1 MIAKLDEPGRTPA
14 AIPKAASVRHNCAL
28 CKHGVPVAGIR
39 LSAAAN
45 FGFPMHRSLTARTA
59 AVLAA
64 LLAAGCA
71 THPGPQAPA
80 DEPAFVVLGEQGAA
94 SARLVTRER
103 SCPDIVVDGAPM
115 PMGVRVPYGAVPL
128 RPNADPVLRTAP
140 NSAVLAC
147 EHPLGAGVRTAK
159 VRGQALALPR
169 AEPRRIVVLGD
180 TGCRLKKG
188 TWQDCNDPDSYPFA
202 QVAAAAAAWKPEL
215 VVHVGDYHYRE
226 DPCPAG
232 RAGCAGSP
240 WGYGWDTWRA
250 DFFAPGAALLR
261 AAPWVMTRG
270 NHESCAR
277 SGQAYWRFLDPR
289 PFQAGR
295 DCDLPQ
301 DDAVGDHGEPY
312 AVPLGAD
319 AQLIVFDTSNTNWR
333 GLPESDPRRARY
345 RDSWRRIE
353 GLARGAAYNIG
364 VDHHPLFAF
373 GANQDAKTGKVTLF
387 GGDKGLLDAFG
398 DLDPAY
404 LPASISMLLSGHVH
418 LWEQLSFSS
427 RHPTQLVSG
436 FSGTAEDTV
445 PLPAAIPPGSEPAPG
460 AVVEHF
466 SSWVDGFGFM
476 TLERTGAASWEVGV
490 WDRRGQRRNRCTV
503 EGSKSRCDLPQVQGK

>member
-1 MIAKLDEPGRTPA
+1 MQNRTIHSPF
-14 AIPKAASVRHNCAL
+14 I
-28 CKHGVPVAGIR
+28 
-39 LSAAAN
+39 
-45 FGFPMHRSLTARTA
+45 ARTA
-59 AVLAA
+59 A
-64 LLAAGCA
+64 LLACVFSAGCA
-71 THPGPQAPA
+71 TGPSRPA
-80 DEPAFVVLGEQGAA
+80 GDASAETPAFVVLGAGGAA
-94 SARLVTRER
+94 HARLVTRER
-103 SCPDIVVDGAPM
+103 SCPVMLVDGRATPM
-115 PMGVRVPYGAVPL
+115 AVRVPYGAIPV
-128 RPNADPVLRTAP
+128 RPGADPALAGAP
-140 NSAVLAC
+140 NSAVLTC
-147 EHPLGAGVRTAK
+147 ELALPAGTRSAS
-159 VRGQALALPR
+159 VRGQQLALPV
-169 AEPRRIVVLGD
+169 AAPRRLVVLGD
-180 TGCRLKKG
+180 TGCRIKKQ
-188 TWQDCNDPDSYPFA
+188 TVQDCNDPDSYPFA
-202 QVAAAAAAWKPEL
+202 RVAAAAAAWKPEL

-232 RAGCAGSP
+232 RPGCAGSP
-240 WGYGWDTWRA
+240 WGYGWDAWRA

-277 SGQAYWRFLDPR
+277 AGQGWWRYLDPQPYLAQR
-289 PFQAGR
+289 N
-295 DCDLPQ
+295 CDLPAG
-301 DDAVGDHGEPY
+301 DAVADHAEPY
-312 AVPLGAD
+312 AVPLGGD

-345 RDSWRRIE
+345 RDTWRAIAR
-353 GLARGAAYNIG
+353 LASGASYNIG

-373 GANQDAKTGKVTLF
+373 GANQDAKTGKLSLF

-398 DLDPAY
+398 DMDKGY
-404 LPASISMLLSGHVH
+404 LPPSIAMLLSGHVH

-476 TLERTGAASWEVGV
+476 TLERLGAASWEVGV
-490 WDRRGQRRNRCTV
+490 WDRHGQRRNRCTV
-503 EGSKSRCDLPQVQGK
+503 EGSKSRCDLAQVRGK